1 MISCSRSDNVRES
14 EIQKQ
19 IIETLNAN
27 GCKVWRANAGTVR
40 VGGRTIKL
48 LPKGFPDVFGVRLTD
63 GKFVAVEI
71 KKPKGRVS
79 DEQVKFR
86 DFFEKHN
93 VIHGIAHSPEEA
105 LEIVKEKM
113 KNGNSQS

>member
-1 MISCSRSDNVRES
+1 M
-14 EIQKQ
+14 
-19 IIETLNAN
+19 
-27 GCKVWRANAGTVR
+27 
-40 VGGRTIKL
+40 
-48 LPKGFPDVFGVRLTD
+48 RLTD

-86 DFFEKHN
+86 DFFKKHN

-113 KNGNSQS
+113 KNDKD

>member
-1 MISCSRSDNVRES
+1 MIFYGSDNVRES

-86 DFFEKHN
+86 DFFKKHN

-113 KNGNSQS
+113 KNGKN